1 MERKKRLADPAE
13 EQRRALQESEA
24 IVNISQVLYQDL
36 SLEAIF
42 GLVVQEVIGII
53 HQAYRAVIHLYDEKN
68 QRLHAVALAEKK
80 NGEIETKTLLQ
91 LRVNPR
97 NEFDFQL
104 LEDED
109 LRFVSMRIGE
119 GVAGRVIETGEGIM
133 ISDTRSD
140 ERFIPLESTSRMRSI
155 VVAPILG
162 SGQRLGTLSILGD
175 APNLFGKADQ
185 RLLEKLCLQ
194 VAAAIGNARLLE
206 SERRQTALAQAQA
219 EISALLNQTLSMDE
233 ILAGILNHTR
243 RFFGA
248 RAANVMLVRE
258 GRLEVVRKIGYDRG
272 DVPERGQEID
282 ITALPEGHHI
292 RRAYEEGITILAGD
306 TRTPEWQ
313 HAGLI
318 GWIRSF
324 ACIPLK
330 TGKRVFGMLNVESER
345 VDAFSEQEKE
355 RLETFANS
363 AASAVNNAQLYQE
376 LTQALR
382 TEKETR
388 QQLIQADK
396 LTGMGRMVASVAHEL
411 NNPLQTIRNCLFL
424 IEQSYVDKEDS
435 DLLELALS
443 EVERLTAIVNR
454 LRDVYRPAQ
463 ADQFVSISLPVLLQ
477 DLEPLLETHLR
488 RNLVSLNLQI
498 DDLEETN
505 IMAYPDQLKQVFLNL
520 SLNAIEAMQ
529 PDGGELTISTQI
541 EAFGDQV
548 GIAFS
553 DTGSGIPAE
562 DLKVIFDPF
571 YTTKSTGLGL
581 GLSICYDIAHNHG
594 GVIDVS
600 NNKDRGATFTVWLPI
615 APDHERG
622 INE

>member
-1 MERKKRLADPAE
+1 MATKKRPADSAD
-13 EQRRALQESEA
+13 EQLRALRESEA

-36 SLEAIF
+36 TLEAIF
-42 GLVVQEVIGII
+42 GLVVHEVIGVIQ
-53 HQAYRAVIHLYDEKN
+53 QAYRAVIHLYDEKN

-80 NGEIETKTLLQ
+80 NGDIETKTLLH

-97 NEFDFQL
+97 NEFDFHL
-104 LEDED
+104 LEED
-109 LRFVSMRIGE
+109 DLLFASMRTGE
-119 GVAGRVIETGEGIM
+119 GVAGRVIQTSQGIM
-133 ISDTRSD
+133 VNDTHGD
-140 ERFIPLESTSRMRSI
+140 DRFIQSESTGRMKSI

-162 SGQRLGTLSILGD
+162 NGQMLGTLSILGD
-175 APNLFGKADQ
+175 APNLFGKTDQ

-206 SERRQTALAQAQA
+206 SERQQHALAQAQA

-233 ILAGILNHTR
+233 ILAGIINHTR

-248 RAANVMLVRE
+248 RAANVMLVKK
-258 GRLEVVRKIGYDRG
+258 GRLEIVRKIGYDRG
-272 DVPERGQEID
+272 DLPEKGEDFD

-292 RRAYEEGITILAGD
+292 CKTFEEGITILAGD
-306 TRTPEWQ
+306 THAPEWQ

-330 TGKRVFGMLNVESER
+330 IGDLVFGVLNVDSER
-345 VDAFSEQEKE
+345 VEAFSQGERD

-363 AASAVNNAQLYQE
+363 AASAVNNAKLYQE
-376 LTQALR
+376 LPQALQ

-411 NNPLQTIRNCLFL
+411 NNPLQTIKNCLFL
-424 IEQSYVDKEDS
+424 IEQSDTSQEDA
-435 DLLELALS
+435 DMLELALS
-443 EVERLTAIVNR
+443 EVERLTTIVNR

-463 ADQFVSISLPVLLQ
+463 AGQFISISLPVLLQ

-488 RNLVSLNLQI
+488 RNQVSLNLHI
-498 DDLEETN
+498 DELDEIN

-529 PDGGELTISTQI
+529 PEGGELTVSTQI
-541 EAFGDQV
+541 EAFGNQV
-548 GIAFS
+548 GVAFS
-553 DTGSGIPAE
+553 DTGAGIPAE

-600 NNKDRGATFTVWLPI
+600 NNTDHGATFTVWLPI
-615 APDHERG
+615 TPD
-622 INE
+622 